1 MKTTSRTYLIV
12 VIALLMLFSCKTP
25 KEPRYVDYQPYFNQL
40 QKEYVITPSLEGVK
54 LDTVVQVLSNLREEI
69 YTFKDT
75 ITVDQE
81 FNYYEGELLIDIN
94 LINEKPLLFDTLMV
108 VKGFLM
114 RDSLVDLLFPVVSD
128 SIRAELLS
136 LTDSITK
143 RQATN
148 PQTINPT
155 IPTTTKQSV
164 QPGNSSTQTI
174 SNVKKK
180 YYSREDI
187 LADTK
192 RDLFDADALIT
203 KIFATS
209 GWKIGDSIPYYKGFS
224 NSVPD
229 SSVLFTTEMVY
240 VPINDTASEVKQY
253 PIEKLSKEIVEKKSV
268 SDRSIFTEQVNFIH
282 FFKDEEDAFMD
293 MVRVQG
299 GSFKIGSN
307 EFDEDE
313 RPEYGLSVSNYLM
326 GKYEVTNKIFCTLLN
341 LLKCD
346 SLGRVNHTKFIDWKS
361 RYSKIYWETKTGR
374 FKVREGFKDY
384 PVVNVTWAAANK
396 VCMEMGGRLPSEAE
410 WEYAAKGGVYAIR
423 YYTNQSKSD
432 YAYEYRFAGSNTMS
446 DVGWF
451 VDNSDGYCVEV
462 GQRAPNRLGL
472 YDMSGNV
479 WEWCWDNYS
488 SEFYKHNS
496 DSSDPV
502 CLTSNGVRINRG
514 GSWSSDA
521 IYCRITNR
529 NFSPEFECNPYLGLR
544 LMREWRR

>member
-1 MKTTSRTYLIV
+1 
-12 VIALLMLFSCKTP
+12 MLFSCKTP
-25 KEPRYVDYQPYFNQL
+25 KEPRYVDYQPYFNQF
-40 QKEYVITPSLEGVK
+40 QKEYVVTPSLDRVK
-54 LDTVVQVLSNLREEI
+54 LDTVVQVLSNLREET
-69 YTFKDT
+69 YNLKDT
-75 ITVDQE
+75 ITIEQD
-81 FNYYEGELLIDIN
+81 FNFYEGELLVDIN
-94 LINEKPLLFDTLMV
+94 LINEKPMLFDTFMV

-114 RDSLVDLLFPVVSD
+114 KDSLVDLLFPVIPD
-128 SIRAELLS
+128 SLKEELLS
-136 LTDSITK
+136 ITDSITK
-143 RQATN
+143 KQSGN
-148 PQTINPT
+148 PQSAKKALPNTKSQDIQPVNPS
-155 IPTTTKQSV
+155 IKTTDIAKR
-164 QPGNSSTQTI
+164 
-174 SNVKKK
+174 K

-187 LADTK
+187 LADTR
-192 RDLFDADALIT
+192 RDLFDADALIS
-203 KIFATS
+203 KVFASS
-209 GWKIGDSIPYYKGFS
+209 GWKIGDSIPYYQGFT

-229 SSVLFTTEMVY
+229 SSILFTTEMAY
-240 VPINDTASEVKQY
+240 VVVDDTARKVKQY
-253 PIEKLSKEIVEKKSV
+253 PIDKLNKEIVERKSV
-268 SDRSIFTEQVNFIH
+268 TDRQIFTEQVSFIH
-282 FFKDEEDAFMD
+282 YYKDEEDVFMD

-299 GSFKIGSN
+299 GSFKIGNN

-313 RPEYGLSVSNYLM
+313 RPEYGLNISNYLV

-341 LLKCD
+341 LLRCD

-361 RYSKIYWETKTGR
+361 RYSKLYWDHKTGR
-374 FKVREGFKDY
+374 YKVREGFKEY

-432 YAYEYRFAGSNTMS
+432 YAYEFRFAGSNTMN

-462 GQRAPNRLGL
+462 GQRAPNRLGI

-479 WEWCWDNYS
+479 WEWCWDNYNN
-488 SEFYKHNS
+488 EFYKRNS

-502 CLTSNGVRINRG
+502 CLTSNGIRVNRG

-544 LMREWRR
+544 LMREWK